1 MKPSSLPGL
10 LLKGRSGD
18 VRIQLFRYLVSGGT
32 AFIVDAGLLAL
43 LTELFGEE
51 KLLLWTAIA
60 FSAGLLITYLFSIL
74 WVFDNRS
81 MKSRAAEAGVFALI
95 GVSGLGLTEL
105 LMWLLAGKAGL
116 HYLVSKIVTTVIV
129 FFWNFAAKKILLFR
143 SK

>member
-81 MKSRAAEAGVFALI
+81 MKNRAAERSKALRRSVFTEYSRESI
-95 GVSGLGLTEL
+95 FPQSRSGL
-105 LMWLLAGKAGL
+105 
-116 HYLVSKIVTTVIV
+116 
-129 FFWNFAAKKILLFR
+129 R
-143 SK
+143 